1 MGASDWTSAFEAEP
15 ANTDAVSLGAQKIR
29 EGKVAVREVLA
40 VDHHLD
46 PTGGSPAATDN
57 GKHKVIQVLSE
68 GASGDASPTV
78 PSDATMGQIYTKVSA
93 ESGATNPELYYQSAD
108 GIVRLTR
115 DGSAEGI
122 PVNTQMVFYQAAAP
136 VGWELISAHPNDTV
150 LGVTDRVGASPAA
163 SLVGGATYKDAD
175 APSGPLKY
183 NWTMEGVPGHQLTIA
198 EMPAHTHTGPFTST
212 GFTLDNVGGTHI
224 PTSYPPVA
232 SSHSTDSTGGGG
244 SDPSTAH
251 EHRNTNWR
259 PSISAVI
266 ICKKKAYSLE

>member
-1 MGASDWTSAFEAEP
+1 
-15 ANTDAVSLGAQKIR
+15 
-29 EGKVAVREVLA
+29 
-40 VDHHLD
+40 
-46 PTGGSPAATDN
+46 
-57 GKHKVIQVLSE
+57 
-68 GASGDASPTV
+68 
-78 PSDATMGQIYTKVSA
+78 
-93 ESGATNPELYYQSAD
+93 
-108 GIVRLTR
+108 
-115 DGSAEGI
+115 
-122 PVNTQMVFYQAAAP
+122 MVFYQAAAP

-232 SSHSTDSTGGGG
+232 SSHATDSTGGGG